1 MSDSTIPHP
10 TRPGYWQAQGLIE
23 QQLSRFQAA
32 AEQQNIEAVR
42 RAFYHLA
49 AYHGRTLH
57 ILNTSLSSANDA
69 LAQSTL
75 HNLMALHRALTHMHR
90 TDRDAIPLAMVLP
103 HTERDAFLR
112 DLLVRV
118 LNENSDPLSVT
129 DLVGRVG
136 HLDMLGQ
143 VGKTEVQHH
152 LQTLEGTLHVVQ
164 RDGAYTRTQQPY
176 VELNWNSLSL
186 RALTGD
192 DLYPRLAAAG
202 FAGLTDVDSKARA
215 FRELFEPFTGLADP
229 ATARLF
235 VEAVRTVL
243 ATTAAETSQWR
254 TGDLI
259 HSPYPRP
266 YQRTAFSV
274 FQHGGYQGQVIEAPT
289 GSGKTLIGMLCIQD
303 WLRALQPGQSILVLM
318 PTSNYLQQWT
328 GELCYLPI
336 GLRLTPEIVFAGSP
350 MQLYRHVRRTGE
362 RPAVVLATYTALA
375 QFGSPTGRGGFDA
388 ASIEMFLQG
397 ANIKYV
403 ILDEIHKVVEDM
415 HSVSTQVTGLLTAW
429 LRDGSL
435 HGLVGFSGTAEAYRR
450 RFEALGMSMD
460 YRIPLDELVAA
471 GFVAPFAEFGLP
483 FSYSTRERRIRELLD
498 TYKGHLRDYFTLL
511 GPGTLRRLFAELSP
525 EQHRTLGHEVL
536 GMYRGSKDW
545 PAALDKRFAE
555 WVVGPVDSLA
565 VSEARLVSLVQ
576 IARGWSDAELVAQT
590 GADAAQFDTLRTA
603 LNDIRQELLSLV
615 YLPKTLARLR
625 AVGFTHTLDAD
636 ALRRLP
642 ENTRASVRTE
652 AAKDLLATTIAGL
665 YDGLSDW
672 YLRLGEGRVE
682 TIKTVV
688 EAERRVRP
696 LSGKIVFDT
705 GRRIRWQA
713 GVATPGYQGVG
724 GLFAQLLGDPRFTVL
739 AALSS
744 EMYLTYNEAD
754 PLTERIAAYIEAK
767 LLHGNASEAI
777 FGLVLQGLE
786 LPADSI
792 HHLHASF
799 EDLIGAYMPGLKEIH
814 AARPGD
820 FNRRILRPLRR
831 RVKQLNLAEEIEQR
845 LLARLN
851 PRNVNLQTLE
861 QTFFDY
867 ALLARAFRQAKVA
880 ELEQVS
886 GARQKFFV
894 VPMPGSSHRKQLMYD
909 LTARIVDADELPV
922 NFVIVSNWAR
932 TGWNVI
938 KPNLLIDATATRSVT
953 AWQQLIGRAI
963 RARRTWS
970 NDCYRLLTLLTGHHL
985 PLDFG
990 DDAPLNGDGMLDSN
1004 LRALLAEVAPPDLQH
1019 IATNGHLPDLSDAE
1033 RRRLALALIQK
1044 RNKVTHIY
1052 ELVKAYGSDIQ
1063 LEYNRSEKVWQRRE
1077 AIAAKHQQEVSTN
1090 PFSGKKMAGAAHAPF
1105 IYASDPRTDLP
1116 ETLQTRL
1123 EAVLPGCDD
1132 TIIKGWLEENS
1143 LPG

>member
-1 MSDSTIPHP
+1 MTDTPAADSA
-10 TRPGYWQAQGLIE
+10 RPGYWQAQGLIE
-23 QQLSRFQAA
+23 RQLSRFQAA
-32 AEQQNIEAVR
+32 AEQQNLEAQR
-42 RAFYHLA
+42 RAFYYLA
-49 AYHGRTLH
+49 TYHGRTLH
-57 ILNTSLSSANDA
+57 ILNTSLPSANDA
-69 LAQSTL
+69 LAQSAL

-90 TDRDAIPLAMVLP
+90 TDPDTIPLAMVLP
-103 HTERDAFLR
+103 HAERETFLR

-118 LNENSDPLSVT
+118 LNENSDPLSLT

-143 VGKTEVQHH
+143 VGETEVQRH

-164 RDGAYTRTQQPY
+164 ADGGYTRTQQPY

-186 RALTGD
+186 QALTGD
-192 DLYPRLAAAG
+192 DLYLRLAAAG

-215 FRELFEPFTGLADP
+215 FRELFAPFTGLTDP

-235 VEAVRTVL
+235 VETVRTVL
-243 ATTAAETSQWR
+243 ATTAAETSLWR
-254 TGDLI
+254 SADLI

-266 YQRTAFSV
+266 YQRAAFSV

-303 WLRALQPGQSILVLM
+303 WLRSLQAGQSILVLV

-328 GELCYLPI
+328 GELCYRPI

-350 MQLYRHVRRTGE
+350 MQLYRHISRAGE
-362 RPAVVLATYTALA
+362 RPAIVLTTYTALA

-397 ANIKYV
+397 AHVKYV
-403 ILDEIHKVVEDM
+403 ILDEIHKVVEEM
-415 HSVSTQVTGLLTAW
+415 HSVSTQVTGLLMEW

-435 HGLVGFSGTAEAYRR
+435 HGLVGFSGTAEAYRH
-450 RFEALGMSMD
+450 RFESLGMSLD

-483 FSYSTRERRIRELLD
+483 FAYSTRERRIRELLD
-498 TYKGHLRDYFTLL
+498 SYKVCLRDYFTLL
-511 GPGTLRRLFAELSP
+511 GPATLRRLFAELP
-525 EQHRTLGHEVL
+525 LEQRRNMGHEVL

-545 PAALDKRFAE
+545 PAALDQRFAQWE
-555 WVVGPVDSLA
+555 TGSPDSLA
-565 VSEARLVSLVQ
+565 ITEARLVTILQ
-576 IARGWSDAELVAQT
+576 IIRGWSDAELATQT
-590 GADAAQFDTLRTA
+590 GADAGQFDRLAATL
-603 LNDIRQELLSLV
+603 NNIRQELLTLV
-615 YLPKTLARLR
+615 YLPKTRTRLQAWR
-625 AVGFTHTLDAD
+625 FTTTLDAE
-636 ALRRLP
+636 ALRFLP
-642 ENTRASVRTE
+642 ETTRPAARTE

-665 YDGLSDW
+665 YEGLSDW
-672 YLRLGEGRVE
+672 YMRLGEGRVE
-682 TIKTVV
+682 TIKAVIA
-688 EAERRVRP
+688 AENRVRP
-696 LSGKIVFDT
+696 ILGKIVFDT
-705 GRRIRWQA
+705 GRRIRWQT

-754 PLTERIAAYIEAK
+754 PLTERIAAYIETQ
-767 LLHGNASEAI
+767 LMHGNASEAI
-777 FGLVLQGLE
+777 FGLAMQGLD
-786 LPADSI
+786 LPADLI
-792 HHLHASF
+792 EHLHAGF
-799 EDLIGAYMPGLKEIH
+799 EALIGAYIPTLTDIH

-820 FNRRILRPLRR
+820 FNRSILKPLRR
-831 RVKQLNLAEEIEQR
+831 QVKRLKLAEEIEQR

-851 PRNVNLQTLE
+851 SRNVNLQTLE

-867 ALLARAFRQAKVA
+867 ALLARAFRQARVA

-894 VPMPGSSHRKQLMYD
+894 VPMPGSSQRKQLMYD
-909 LTARIVDADELPV
+909 LTARIVDADELPL

-938 KPNLLIDATATRSVT
+938 KPNLLIDATATRNIT
-953 AWQQLIGRAI
+953 AWQQLVGRAI

-985 PLDFG
+985 PLDNG
-990 DDAPLNGDGMLDSN
+990 PEPPANGDGALDNN
-1004 LRALLAEVAPPDLQH
+1004 LRALLTDIAPPDLQ
-1019 IATNGHLPDLSDAE
+1019 AVVSNGHLPDLSHEE
-1033 RRRLALALIQK
+1033 RRRLALALAQK

-1052 ELVKAYGSDIQ
+1052 ELVKAYGGDIQ
-1063 LEYNRSEKVWQRRE
+1063 LEYNRAEKVWQRRE
-1077 AIAAKHQQEVSTN
+1077 AIAAKHAQEVSPH
-1090 PFSGKKMAGAAHAPF
+1090 PFTGEKIAGAAHAPF
-1105 IYASDPRTDLP
+1105 IYAVDPRTDLP
-1116 ETLQTRL
+1116 EELQARL
-1123 EAVLPGCDD
+1123 EGVLAPCDE
-1132 TIIKGWLEENS
+1132 TIIAGWL
-1143 LPG
+1143 